1 MTLTVTRTRTGG
13 ADVRDDGFQEANVV
27 RSGVR
32 GVGKCPATFLV
43 KPRQKQALEVQY
55 YLNIQSSPSRSA
67 RVHTVE
73 FQLSSIRKRANSHG
87 VCTKGG
93 FCAIS

>member
-32 GVGKCPATFLV
+32 GGGANAR
-43 KPRQKQALEVQY
+43 PR
-55 YLNIQSSPSRSA
+55 SR
-67 RVHTVE
+67 
-73 FQLSSIRKRANSHG
+73 
-87 VCTKGG
+87 
-93 FCAIS
+93 

>member
-1 MTLTVTRTRTGG
+1 MLTFDPNTSNDRNRYGVTRTRTGR

-55 YLNIQSSPSRSA
+55 YLNIQSSP
-67 RVHTVE
+67 
-73 FQLSSIRKRANSHG
+73 
-87 VCTKGG
+87 
-93 FCAIS
+93 